1 MNFQR
6 VAYSALLSC
15 VTTVWVGGS
24 SGEDE
29 EGDEHD
35 LDLVPSFTEVHGSYE
50 QLNDSS
56 VCTAV
61 ASVRNRTF

>member
-1 MNFQR
+1 MI
-6 VAYSALLSC
+6 VL
-15 VTTVWVGGS
+15 VGS

-35 LDLVPSFTEVHGSYE
+35 LDLVPNFTEVHGTYK

-56 VCTAV
+56 VHTVV
-61 ASVRNRTF
+61 ASMRTRMF